1 MEKLISQV
9 PINVG
14 QPINAIGNIGNP
26 ETGGAPS
33 LFAQIISG
41 TIGIITLIAFIW
53 FIFLLITGAIS
64 YMSAGGD
71 KVKLEAAR
79 KRITTGL
86 IGVVI
91 VVAGIFIVRF
101 IATLLGLGDILDIE
115 AMITLVSP
123 LP

>member
-1 MEKLISQV
+1 MENIIAQV
-9 PINVG
+9 PVNVG

-33 LFAQIISG
+33 LFAQIISII
-41 TIGIITLIAFIW
+41 IGLITLIAFIW
-53 FIFLLITGAIS
+53 FIFLLISGAIS

-71 KVKLEAAR
+71 KVKIEAAR

-91 VVAGIFIVRF
+91 VVAGIFIVRL

-115 AMITLVSP
+115 AMINLVSP
-123 LP
+123 